1 MKRKTSEL
9 RGMSTQ
15 LLEEKLSELKKNL
28 MKINAQIATGTIPEN
43 PGNVRNI
50 KKTVA
55 RILMIITEKKKEV
68 PNKKANE

>member
-1 MKRKTSEL
+1 MKSKTSEL

-55 RILMIITEKKKEV
+55 RILTIITEKKKEV

>member
-1 MKRKTSEL
+1 MKSKTSEL

-15 LLEEKLSELKKNL
+15 LLEEKLSELKKQL

-43 PGNVRNI
+43 PGNVKNI

-55 RILMIITEKKKEV
+55 RILTIIEEKKKEV
-68 PNKKANE
+68 PKKKANE

>member
-1 MKRKTSEL
+1 MKSKTSEL

>member
-55 RILMIITEKKKEV
+55 RILTIITEKKKEV